1 MPTGAR
7 NDPYASFNFT
17 VEIDGVTTAGF
28 SEVSGLDT
36 ETDIINY
43 RTGDHENTMVK
54 LPGLKKF
61 PNIVCKRGYTKDT
74 ALWDWRKKV
83 MDGKTER
90 KSGAIVLHDESNQA
104 VLRWSFKE
112 AWPSKLS
119 GPSLNAKN
127 NEVAIETLEIAHEGL
142 DFAPA
147 G

>member
-7 NDPYASFNFT
+7 NDPYESFNFT

-36 ETDIINY
+36 ETDIVNY
-43 RTGDHENTMVK
+43 RNGDHENTLTK

-61 PNIVCKRGYTKDT
+61 PNITCKRGFTKDT

-83 MDGKTER
+83 MDGQTER
-90 KSGAIVLHDESNQA
+90 KSGAIVLHDESNKP

-112 AWPSKLS
+112 GWPCKLS

-142 DFAPA
+142 AFAPA

>member
-28 SEVSGLDT
+28 SEASGLET
-36 ETDIINY
+36 ETDIITY
-43 RTGDHENTMVK
+43 RTGDHENTLVK
-54 LPGLKKF
+54 LPGLKKY
-61 PNIVCKRGYTKDT
+61 PNIVLKRGYTTDT
-74 ALWDWRKKV
+74 ALWTWRKQV
-83 MDGKTER
+83 MDGQTQRKT
-90 KSGAIVLHDESNQA
+90 GAVVLHDESNKA

-112 AWPSKLS
+112 GWPVKLT
-119 GPSLNAKN
+119 GPSLNARN

-142 DFAPA
+142 DFQPA